1 MIVAAHVPIGVEPA
15 GSPVGW
21 WSDAEVS
28 EATLLAKLHEYP
40 NLILWIAGHRHVNA
54 ITALK
59 SPDPA
64 RPELGFWE
72 VETSSLR
79 DFPQQFRAFDIVR
92 NSDDTISIFATDVD
106 PAVKEGT
113 PAAIS
118 RSYAVAAQQLFKNE
132 LVEPPTGS
140 SNAELVEQLAPEMR
154 AKMRN
159 YGKPVRT

>member
-1 MIVAAHVPIGVEPA
+1 M
-15 GSPVGW
+15 
-21 WSDAEVS
+21 
-28 EATLLAKLHEYP
+28 HEYP